1 MPYLLVTVIISIFVA
16 LFAVQNAINVDLH
29 FFLWNFSTSLIMV
42 ILGSFFIGIL
52 VGCFYLL
59 MVKARHYMKNKK
71 IREEIE
77 GLQAEKKALEE
88 KVTMLMHTQIQRSD
102 VPKKAE
108 VAEENK

>member
-1 MPYLLVTVIISIFVA
+1 MPYLLVTGIISIFVA